1 MLHSLVLSI
10 QTYASQV
17 KTNNKSIELES
28 RQMSQTI
35 GRQAKIMKTNSNA
48 KTKICVSFNIM
59 KTNRRQMT

>member
-17 KTNNKSIELES
+17 KTNNKSIKLES

-35 GRQAKIMKTNSNA
+35 GRQAKLMKTNSNA
-48 KTKICVSFNIM
+48 KTKNMCFI
-59 KTNRRQMT
+59 